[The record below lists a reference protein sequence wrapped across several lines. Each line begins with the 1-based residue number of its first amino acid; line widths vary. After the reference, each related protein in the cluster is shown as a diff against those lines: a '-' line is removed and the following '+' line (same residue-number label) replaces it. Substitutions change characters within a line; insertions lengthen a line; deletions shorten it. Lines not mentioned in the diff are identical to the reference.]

1 VATAAAPAGRTASK
15 RNEHPLLALTARR
28 LGIGVITLFVV
39 SVIVFLATEV
49 LPGNAAFAVLGRSAN
64 PVRLHAL
71 ERQLHLNQS
80 LLAQYWTWLSGLLSG
95 KLGTSLANGQPVW
108 GLAEPRL
115 INSAVLVLVTGVIG
129 TVLGVALGAVAAL
142 RKDSWFDH
150 ACSVVA
156 LAVTSLPEFVVAITL
171 IILFSTV
178 VSHLLPAVSL
188 LPPGTYAWSQPELL
202 ILPVATLVI
211 VIVPYIFRMMRAAM
225 IEALES
231 DYVEMARLKGVP
243 EWRIVLAHALPNA
256 IAPTIQVIGLNFLYL
271 AGGVVVVEYVFNF
284 PGIGQGLVFAVNNR
298 DIPVIQFIV
307 VVLAAFYVCVNIVSD
322 VVALLVTPRTAGDT
336 GTGHPVRTSSLAVR
350 ALGGGTHSAGRG
362 GPGDGTSR
370 RAGGGHRSG
379 ILAAFAECA
388 ADVDVRQ
395 AVRPVPAGR

>member
-1 VATAAAPAGRTASK
+1 MAVATAPRRAASE

-39 SVIVFLATEV
+39 SAIVFLATEV
-49 LPGNAAFAVLGRSAN
+49 LPGNAAYAVLGRSAN

-80 LLAQYWTWLSGLLSG
+80 LLAQYWTWLSGLLTG
-95 KLGTSLANGQPVW
+95 KLGSSLANGQPVW
-108 GLAEPRL
+108 GLVEPRL
-115 INSAVLVLVTGVIG
+115 INSAVLVFATGLIG
-129 TVLGVALGAVAAL
+129 AVLGVALGAIAAL

-150 ACSVVA
+150 VSSVAA

-171 IILFSTV
+171 IIVLSTV
-178 VSHLLPAVSL
+178 VVHLLPAVSL

-202 ILPVATLVI
+202 VLPVATLVI

-284 PGIGQGLVFAVNNR
+284 PGIGQGLVFAVDNR

-322 VVALLVTPRTAGDT
+322 VVALLATPR
-336 GTGHPVRTSSLAVR
+336 
-350 ALGGGTHSAGRG
+350 
-362 GPGDGTSR
+362 R
-370 RAGGGHRSG
+370 RIPR
-379 ILAAFAECA
+379 
-388 ADVDVRQ
+388 
-395 AVRPVPAGR
+395 

>member
-1 VATAAAPAGRTASK
+1 MPGEHVAIATAPTEPAVSGPS
-15 RNEHPLLALTARR
+15 EHPLLSLTARR

-39 SVIVFLATEV
+39 SVIVFLATEI

-71 ERQLHLNQS
+71 EHQLHLDQGV
-80 LLAQYWTWLSGLLSG
+80 LAQYWTWLSGLFTG
-95 KLGTSLANGQPVW
+95 KLGTSLADGEPVW
-108 GLAEPRL
+108 GLVEPRL
-115 INSAVLVLVTGVIG
+115 VNSAVLVLATGVIG
-129 TVLGVALGAVAAL
+129 SVVGVALGA
-142 RKDSWFDH
+142 
-150 ACSVVA
+150 VVA

-202 ILPVATLVI
+202 ILPVATLAI

-243 EWRIVLAHALPNA
+243 EWQIVLVHALPNA

-271 AGGVVVVEYVFNF
+271 AGGVVVVEFIFNF
-284 PGIGQGLVFAVNNR
+284 PGIGQGLVSAVGVA
-298 DIPVIQFIV
+298 DIPVIQLIV
-307 VVLAAFYVCVNIVSD
+307 VILAAFYVFMNILTD
-322 VVALLVTPRTAGDT
+322 VIAVLATPR
-336 GTGHPVRTSSLAVR
+336 
-350 ALGGGTHSAGRG
+350 
-362 GPGDGTSR
+362 R
-370 RAGGGHRSG
+370 RIAR
-379 ILAAFAECA
+379 
-388 ADVDVRQ
+388 
-395 AVRPVPAGR
+395 